1 MMAEILRRRGIRF
14 RLTLFGF
21 RVHVGMR
28 GGIGV
33 VMFFDGSVF
42 LVSVDMLGMIVV
54 LMLFIF
60 TMRVV
65 KGFGL
70 GKLVR
75 SRVLAVL
82 DSVHVALA
90 DRLARQGFGVHRYG
104 DLWGGRGVWLRM
116 PVTMIVVFQIL
127 ENVADVQES
136 VAVEPDIHEGRLH
149 ARKHPGDPALIDTT
163 DQRELFFA
171 LDVNFD

>member
-1 MMAEILRRRGIRF
+1 
-14 RLTLFGF
+14 
-21 RVHVGMR
+21 MR
-28 GGIGV
+28 GAIGV

-42 LVSVDMLGMIVV
+42 FVILDMLGMIVV
-54 LMLFIF
+54 LMLMLFIF

-70 GKLVR
+70 GNLVM

-90 DRLARQGFGVHRYG
+90 DRLARQGFGVHRHG
-104 DLWGGRGVWLRM
+104 NLWRGRGVRLRM
-116 PVTMIVVFQIL
+116 PVTVIVIFQIL
-127 ENVADVQES
+127 ENVADVQEG
-136 VAVEPDIHEGRLH
+136 VAVEPDIYEGRLH
-149 ARKHPGDPALIDTT
+149 ARKHPRDPALINTT